1 MNRPYVPPPPRTF
14 IIQPPTKDMDN
25 KDNMEQDRKD
35 LVFKSISDGNYI
47 QILAKLSETKSVP
60 NIVNTDGDTILHA
73 ILKNKNLSNDSAYN
87 LIKQLVTKGAPTGL
101 RNKQGITPLQ
111 LASKNGNLKVV
122 KLLIDKKENTEK
134 QDKAGKT
141 ALLYAIQPDNVVC
154 EKVFKKY
161 KEPISVDVEKLMKIF
176 EAYNEDSEIKKT
188 YEEIFNLMEKYCFGK
203 DNMKRKAELDK
214 IKKSIETDRINEEEC
229 KKIMECDTEI
239 IIEDEKK
246 KSETPTEKCIIEM
259 FEKKFKMKDY
269 DHSNMDR
276 VIAELKGHL
285 ESQHSNLIKMVNF
298 FSYAYGYANLF
309 VKVKKWSGSYEEVK
323 SSLKQTLTNKKTF
336 TNFILDNNEHKF
348 NQTEEPIPDS
358 YEVASMIYGF
368 QGYFTR
374 HSRFTIHSGG
384 GKKNKYYDFA
394 NANKKYKA
402 SGGKEGDIGYAH
414 ILFEY
419 DAIMKDRFYYIEHN
433 QKIINYYLKH
443 YDTSVKSDQNIM
455 NSCYVIGT
463 MVINFYLIY
472 NEFKK
477 IYEIMNK
484 KYTEIAEKIKKEKK
498 HWDEYV
504 AVYDKIKKNEFTKK
518 NEVDLGDIIYTQP
531 NAKNCKFQKKSKDKS
546 STDKPVHTLDILY
559 RFDQGKLSNV
569 PEKLEQSVSKIFDNL
584 KRLLK
589 QNNKTIEYY
598 NELKGRK
605 YVKEVLSITERI
617 KCELLEV
624 ETPLFNDNMDSILF
638 MESNLKYTKEAKKNI
653 DNSDKFKN
661 SLFELCKS
669 WAEKDYSVS
678 KTAEKKLPP
687 ETTNK
692 NKYDKYERVR
702 ILLNDI
708 WFDDTKIIKD
718 KCQIIPEDNFDFK
731 LKDTIQKEDLKLKD
745 FYTNENPEE
754 YEKIGESFVSTWDF
768 ITAIE
773 KNISYEITPQ
783 CDDKHNILNVSFK
796 SDNFVLYYYR
806 CKLIYDFKDKEKTNS
821 QRNKID
827 EIFVSTMLNH
837 ISFKYEEKERER
849 EEKSMS
855 GDVRTKLQFEDTI
868 NDDSIIKT
876 VNKALGYLAYDKK
889 SNVNAKDI
897 YQSVKVRRN
906 IATDYD
912 DFKKQFLKGNG
923 LNEADLKTDENQ
935 AKLIVEMMAYK
946 GRAYKE
952 IYLVTEDF
960 ECIYKDSNWEYS
972 QYLPEGFNEL
982 TVLCFLK
989 NKSSNTNKNVNSEK
1003 DKLVNPTVRAPPNK
1017 LADDTDDGINTDAD
1031 TFFSDESDSTRIID
1045 SSIGSSDSSI
1055 DPLCE
1060 AELNK
1065 DPTKEERIK
1074 RVIEYARSLGF
1085 QKELYKWLN
1094 TSPAVPAVPLAQPA
1108 PGGAG
1113 AGAGSSVAASVDAV
1127 PVSAEEVKDDKE
1139 DKMDMWYY
1147 PYERAPLFQDVK
1159 SIFELIQYNTELV
1172 NKVFDYKQSVE
1183 DKDDADGKM
1192 IPGIYRQI
1200 TRKIELAKN
1209 STGLY
1214 LYERELN
1221 KILYYITNLETL
1233 KEILEKLYI
1242 LKTADGEPENFEL
1255 GDISGI
1261 IGGNEEKLKKIIE
1274 DLKKELNYTWT
1285 DDDKVDT
1292 SNVKVV
1298 TQIEKTN
1305 ESLVRLGRNIGT
1317 LQTDLG
1323 SIMRLFSDGVAA
1335 ANPAKQII
1343 HTALFTDIKTIM
1355 TKIQEHSDELTGMLA
1370 VLELKRQ
1377 GVLSAS
1383 APAPALASASASAL
1397 APASALSSAAKSFV
1411 PGSASPPPLKIST

>member
-1 MNRPYVPPPPRTF
+1 
-14 IIQPPTKDMDN
+14 MDN

-154 EKVFKKY
+154 EKVVKKY

-203 DNMKRKAELDK
+203 DNMKTKAELDK

-246 KSETPTEKCIIEM
+246 KSGTPTEKCIIEM

-285 ESQHSNLIKMVNF
+285 ESQHNNLIKMVNL
-298 FSYAYGYANLF
+298 FSYAYGYANF
-309 VKVKKWSGSYEEVK
+309 YVKVKKYNDICEEVK
-323 SSLKQTLTNKKTF
+323 SSLKQTLTNKKLF
-336 TNFILDNNEHKF
+336 TNFILDAEKHKF
-348 NQTEEPIPDS
+348 NQKEEPIPDS

-419 DAIMKDRFYYIEHN
+419 DAIMKDCFYYIEHN

-463 MVINFYLIY
+463 MVLKFYLIY
-472 NEFKK
+472 NEFIK
-477 IYEIMNK
+477 IYEVMRK
-484 KYTEIAEKIKKEKK
+484 KYDEIIEKIKKDKK
-498 HWDEYV
+498 KWDEYV
-504 AVYDKIKKNEFTKK
+504 EICGKIKKEHTKDHTVK
-518 NEVDLGDIIYTQP
+518 DIIYTY
-531 NAKNCKFQKKSKDKS
+531 NKRDGSKIKLTKGGQDINS
-546 STDKPVHTLDILY
+546 LDIVYLFNESKPTNA
-559 RFDQGKLSNV
+559 FD
-569 PEKLEQSVSKIFDNL
+569 KLEPVIKISDNL

-598 NELKGRK
+598 NSVKGRQ
-605 YVKEVLSITERI
+605 YVKTVLSAD
-617 KCELLEV
+617 KKGNCELLYV
-624 ETPLFNDNMDSILF
+624 ETPVFYENMDNVVF
-638 MESNLKYTKEAKKNI
+638 MESNIKYKEQVKSKI
-653 DNSDKFKN
+653 DASEGFRNN
-661 SLFELCKS
+661 LFDLCKS
-669 WAEKDYSVS
+669 WAEKNYNTV
-678 KTAEKKLPP
+678 KTHTKHVPSTAM
-687 ETTNK
+687 NK
-692 NKYDKYERVR
+692 NKYDKYEMVR
-702 ILLNDI
+702 LLLEHKS
-708 WFDDTKIIKD
+708 DDTKTIKEYSGLGAD
-718 KCQIIPEDNFDFK
+718 DEFHF
-731 LKDTIQKEDLKLKD
+731 DLKKKISDSDLKV

-754 YEKIGESFVSTWDF
+754 YGKIGESFVSTWDF

-773 KNISYEITPQ
+773 KNISYEITPH
-783 CDDKHNILNVSFK
+783 CDNKHNILNVSFK

-1003 DKLVNPTVRAPPNK
+1003 DKLVNPTISASHISKSTP
-1017 LADDTDDGINTDAD
+1017 DSDTSVSTDI
-1031 TFFSDESDSTRIID
+1031 SSNSMPIIEQ
-1045 SSIGSSDSSI
+1045 SEYNSSDSSI

-1065 DPTKEERIK
+1065 DPTEEERIK

-1261 IGGNEEKLKKIIE
+1261 IGGNEGKLKKIIE

-1411 PGSASPPPLKIST
+1411 PGSASPLPPP